1 MLQRIINRCYHFLE
15 TIVEQNSG
23 IWVISLFLPLIFEFG
38 FHRTANVFHGTIQDI
53 ASGPQSTV
61 EIQINIMAFRA
72 ANGVHAMLQSTV
84 DVLQD
89 RFFHPGGQELAQLL
103 LDDLHGIVSQEGR
116 LDLELLLHALEQ
128 SSDQIGQRFVEVLLD
143 ISECRVSIVGD
154 GMQNVHR
161 PVRTDKEVDCR
172 LRQLLFDEFTQSA
185 VQQRLNPV

>member
-1 MLQRIINRCYHFLE
+1 
-15 TIVEQNSG
+15 
-23 IWVISLFLPLIFEFG
+23 
-38 FHRTANVFHGTIQDI
+38 
-53 ASGPQSTV
+53 
-61 EIQINIMAFRA
+61 
-72 ANGVHAMLQSTV
+72 MLQSTV

-103 LDDLHGIVSQEGR
+103 LDDLHGIVSQEGC

-172 LRQLLFDEFTQSA
+172 LRQLLFDKLTQSA